1 MHEIICTCHDADA
14 SSMLLQK
21 AQDRLP
27 SVSWNTSEKLIG
39 CASFNEMPRTLG
51 PSWGKCPVSWRGCRA
66 AQSTGGHAA
75 SVYGEIQS
83 FQSSYGLWL
92 VKIGNSVVCWKYARG
107 RLVSLLFCPVSSWC
121 GLSIFLFNI
130 LDLTSLIKLSAH
142 GSHHL
147 FLGSDLI
154 R

>member
-1 MHEIICTCHDADA
+1 MFQVTACTQITYTQIAIGKELRHFHLPVVKLQSFIPTALNLLFCDMHEIICTCHDADA

-83 FQSSYGLWL
+83 FRAAMAYGW
-92 VKIGNSVVCWKYARG
+92 
-107 RLVSLLFCPVSSWC
+107 
-121 GLSIFLFNI
+121 
-130 LDLTSLIKLSAH
+130 
-142 GSHHL
+142 
-147 FLGSDLI
+147 
-154 R
+154 